1 MTRFEFVVFSC
12 VRCSYYVNSPIE
24 ESFWIRILMFV
35 VMIGLIV
42 ALILQAQQTEV
53 TSRLDFLWKLQATG
67 ESRRRPLVI
76 RYNYRVACMQ

>member
-1 MTRFEFVVFSC
+1 MFTNFGSRPSEEF
-12 VRCSYYVNSPIE
+12 
-24 ESFWIRILMFV
+24 FWIHILMFV

-67 ESRRRPLVI
+67 K
-76 RYNYRVACMQ
+76 YT

>member
-1 MTRFEFVVFSC
+1 MIHSFLA
-12 VRCSYYVNSPIE
+12 YVYIIVYKYAHLLYSKIMIDFRPIE

-35 VMIGLIV
+35 VMMGLIV

-67 ESRRRPLVI
+67 E
-76 RYNYRVACMQ
+76 

>member
-1 MTRFEFVVFSC
+1 MTYR
-12 VRCSYYVNSPIE
+12 PME

-35 VMIGLIV
+35 VMVGLIV

-67 ESRRRPLVI
+67 
-76 RYNYRVACMQ
+76 

>member
-1 MTRFEFVVFSC
+1 LEHLKHSTIVSVQNR
-12 VRCSYYVNSPIE
+12 PIE

-35 VMIGLIV
+35 VMLGLIV

-67 ESRRRPLVI
+67 E
-76 RYNYRVACMQ
+76 Q